1 MFKDLS
7 NNLQNIL
14 LKDPAAKNK
23 FEILLLYPS
32 IHSIFMH
39 RIAHKLYKH
48 KFFFIARL
56 LSQISRLLTGI
67 EIHPGA
73 QIGKNI
79 FIDHGHGV
87 VIGETAI
94 IGDNVTIYHQVTLG
108 GKGHEKGCKRHPT
121 IGNHCIIGTGAK
133 LIGNIQIGNHCRIGA
148 NAVVIK
154 NIPDNSIVVGIPGH
168 IK

>member
-1 MFKDLS
+1 MFKDLA

-14 LKDPAAKNK
+14 LKDPAAKNR

-32 IHSIFMH
+32 IHSIFIH
-39 RIAHKLYKH
+39 RIAHKLYTYKL
-48 KFFFIARL
+48 FFMARL
-56 LSQISRLLTGI
+56 LSQITRLLTGI

-73 QIGKNI
+73 KIGKNI

-94 IGDNVTIYHQVTLG
+94 IGNNVTIYHQVTLG
-108 GKGHEKGCKRHPT
+108 GKGHEKGSKRHPT
-121 IGNHCIIGTGAK
+121 IGNECIIGTGAK
-133 LIGNIQIGNHCRIGA
+133 LIGNIQIGDRCKIGA
-148 NAVVIK
+148 NAVVLK
-154 NIPDNSIVVGIPGH
+154 DIPHNSTVVGVPGD